1 MLQKKLAFMLMMPLV
16 LLSSGLSVHA
26 QTQSLSLESG
36 GTGTDGSSQHSFAS
50 ESSSLDSSAEPSSG
64 GLGIRRPITSAV
76 QPVKEHTGTRPFSTV
91 ALGIKAD
98 TLGAGLELA
107 TPLSRSFNLR
117 TGANIFAFGYAFN
130 IDGVDYDSDLHFR
143 SAQVNLDWFP
153 FHGRFHISPGVLY
166 ARNSLTAVASV
177 SPGAYFELGDQ
188 GFINTVDDPLHGTA
202 SVKFPHQTA
211 PTIMIGLGNLI
222 PRNGKHLS
230 IPIEVGAAFTGRPT
244 INVQLNGTACTNEG
258 CFDAAKDPDVQQ
270 GLADEITKLNKRLRN
285 IPVYPLVSIGFA
297 YRF

>member
-1 MLQKKLAFMLMMPLV
+1 MLQKKLVRMLIMPLV
-16 LLSSGLSVHA
+16 LFSSELAAHA
-26 QTQSLSLESG
+26 QTTSRSLQIAAA
-36 GTGTDGSSQHSFAS
+36 GTDRVGQYGFAS

-64 GLGIRRPITSAV
+64 LGIRRPIAPAV
-76 QPVKEHTGTRPFSTV
+76 QPVKKHAGTRPFSTV

-98 TLGAGLELA
+98 TLGTGLELA

-166 ARNSLTAVASV
+166 AKNSLTAIASV
-177 SPGAYFELGDQ
+177 SPGAYFELGSQ
-188 GFINTVDDPLHGTA
+188 GFINTVDDPLNGSA
-202 SVKFPHQTA
+202 AIKFPHEIA
-211 PTIMIGLGNLI
+211 PMIMIGFGNLI
-222 PRNGKHLS
+222 PRSGKHFS
-230 IPIEVGAAFTGRPT
+230 MPVEVGAAFIGTPT
-244 INVQLNGTACTNEG
+244 VNVQLSGTACTNEG
-258 CFDAAKDPDVQQ
+258 CFDAATNPDVQK
-270 GLADEITKLNKRLRN
+270 GLADEIIKLNKRLSN
-285 IPVYPLVSIGFA
+285 IPVYPIVSVGFA